1 MKAGGPSDEA
11 GHRPMKATDPVLEL
25 AAARPFFDQSALPN
39 TRFDLRLMAGEC
51 ALVVTARRRPRHRLV
66 RPCAAA
72 CSICAMARSASWA
85 TTGASSA
92 TSRPTRCVDVSAG
105 CRSAE
110 HGSACCAPISTSCC
124 RCCTTHSEPLDSLVD
139 QAVELAR
146 QVGLP
151 GLPIGRP
158 EAMPE
163 ADLMRAACVR
173 AFLGEPRLLLLEH
186 SIQRRQRRADHVP
199 LLNLL
204 TRALDRGAAAICFT
218 RDSRLWRTQ
227 AFPLA
232 HHLHLLEDGLN
243 PVRSVREKSRQR
255 DATEREADRLN
266 AADTTTRPTQSHP
279 RSSPH
284 RRMLVGA
291 LVLLRGRAVLRRGV
305 RGPAS

>member
-1 MKAGGPSDEA
+1 
-11 GHRPMKATDPVLEL
+11 MKATDPVLEL

-51 ALVVTARRRPRHRLV
+51 ALVVTHDADRATALSDLCSGMLDLRDGAVRFMGYNWSELGHEQTYALRGRIGRLPQ
-66 RPCAAA
+66 R
-72 CSICAMARSASWA
+72 
-85 TTGASSA
+85 GAWIGMLR
-92 TSRPTRCVDVSAG
+92 THINILLPLLHHTR
-105 CRSAE
+105 
-110 HGSACCAPISTSCC
+110 
-124 RCCTTHSEPLDSLVD
+124 EPLDSLVD

-186 SIQRRQRRADHVP
+186 SISADSDELITP

-255 DATEREADRLN
+255 DATERERTD
-266 AADTTTRPTQSHP
+266 
-279 RSSPH
+279 
-284 RRMLVGA
+284 
-291 LVLLRGRAVLRRGV
+291 
-305 RGPAS
+305 